1 MRIGPFLTIL
11 TFEAGRLRCERRRLD
26 RGHGMAN
33 KKGRAAPTNRGA
45 ARIVAITL
53 LAIFWIGSAS
63 VASALSSVRSG
74 SDPKLDADEGLLLVA
89 IDTNIPLTAVHL
101 RKDGKMLAA
110 GVLAN
115 LPKGR
120 TLRLYSAPAGK
131 YRWSEIA
138 VFSSYRYRFSN
149 LPDYE
154 FEVKP
159 GRITYVGDL
168 VFRPTGYFGADIHL
182 ANRGLTALDWLESG
196 YPAVFARYPF
206 EYVGRYPDPF
216 PDFYR
221 ELRKNSA
228 NKALPSSKLV
238 EPPKAAKLSLTPE
251 LLWRA
256 DHVTSVNLSPSG
268 KLLAEQTRVEGQDA
282 WTLDL
287 VDLVSGTA
295 TSLVRSDFPFTSI
308 QWSGNSTLVVS
319 MGRSGA
325 PQLIN
330 VFTVGSDA
338 TGKRNF
344 QRWKLPIEGRV
355 VDVLP
360 NDPGHILFTN
370 IDSHGRML
378 VHKLDIGSEVALRS
392 FSPSFETRLNKQ
404 IDNDLWWFT
413 DGDGELRIALAS
425 KADARLLMK
434 CTDSGCE
441 EVFTFKADGGFRP
454 MGLSWDGGTL
464 YGITEEDRAQI
475 DLVAFDTAT
484 KSISKT
490 LFSKV
495 GIDVV
500 APILDSRRNPIG
512 VNYYEGGRLV
522 SEYFDQGNQGRAEM
536 LGRAFNGKTVMVIDQ
551 NRDASQL
558 ILAVDS
564 ADQPPQLFHLDVAKH
579 QASLIDDDMPALA
592 NVKFAPTQRVTAK
605 AIDGTEIEG
614 FLTLPT
620 GAGERPLIVLAH
632 GGPIGISDDLHF
644 DRDVQF
650 MASLGYAVLRV
661 NFRGSGGHGKAF
673 REAGQR
679 KYGTLI
685 EDDINTV
692 LQRVLGEYPLDAS
705 RMCAVGFSYGGY
717 SSLVSAIRWPDRFRC
732 VVSVAGISDKM
743 LFFTASDSGRS
754 KVGREQLEKIVGDPF
769 KDAAEMM
776 ETSPLYHYAELRVP
790 VMLAHGDEDERVDLE
805 HTRRLQ
811 RVLAMDGRPPVGHVF
826 KDAGHGFGDND
837 LHTLWN
843 GIAGFLQQNLDHADS
858 VEPLH

>member
-1 MRIGPFLTIL
+1 
-11 TFEAGRLRCERRRLD
+11 
-26 RGHGMAN
+26 MARQ
-33 KKGRAAPTNRGA
+33 KKRAASWRHRA
-45 ARIVAITL
+45 VRLVAIIL
-53 LAIFWIGSAS
+53 LAMFSFGLAG

-74 SDPKLDADEGLLLVA
+74 SDPTLDADEGLLLVA
-89 IDTNIPLTAVHL
+89 IDTNIPLTAVHV

-115 LPKGR
+115 LPTGR
-120 TLRLYSAPAGK
+120 TFRLYSAPAGK

-138 VFSSYRYRFSN
+138 VLSSYRYRFSN
-149 LPDYE
+149 LPEYE

-182 ANRGLTALDWLESG
+182 ANRGLAALDWLEAEH
-196 YPAVFARYPF
+196 PALFARYSF

-221 ELRKNSA
+221 ELRKSA
-228 NKALPSSKLV
+228 ATRALPSTRLLD
-238 EPPKAAKLSLTPE
+238 PPKPTKLSLPPE

-268 KLLAEQTRVEGQDA
+268 QLLAEQTRVEGQDA
-282 WTLDL
+282 WLLDL
-287 VDLVSGTA
+287 VDLVSGVA

-308 QWSGNSTLVVS
+308 QWSGDNTLVVS

-330 VFTVGSDA
+330 IFTVGDNS

-344 QRWKLPIEGRV
+344 QRWKVPIEGRV

-360 NDPGHILFTN
+360 NDPAHILFTN

-378 VHKLDIGSEVALRS
+378 VHKLDISSEAALRS
-392 FSPSFETRLNKQ
+392 FNPTAETRLNKQ

-434 CTDSGCE
+434 CTNAGCE

-454 MGLSWDGGTL
+454 MGLSWDGETL
-464 YGITEEDRAQI
+464 YGITDEDRAQT
-475 DLVAFDTAT
+475 DLVAFDTTT

-490 LFSKV
+490 LFSKA

-500 APILDSRRNPIG
+500 APILDSHRNAIG

-551 NRDASQL
+551 NRDATQL

-564 ADQPPQLFHLDVAKH
+564 AEQPPQLFHLDVAKR

-592 NVKFAPTQRVTAK
+592 NVKFAPTRRVAAK
-605 AIDGTEIEG
+605 ASDGTEIEG
-614 FLTLPT
+614 FLTLPDA
-620 GAGERPLIVLAH
+620 AGKRPLIVLAH

-650 MASLGYAVLRV
+650 LASLGYAVLRV
-661 NFRGSGGHGKAF
+661 NFRGSSGHGKAF

-679 KYGTLI
+679 NYGKLI
-685 EDDINTV
+685 EDDIDSV
-692 LQRVLGEYPLDAS
+692 LQHVLGEYPLDAS
-705 RMCAVGFSYGGY
+705 RMCAVGSSYGGY
-717 SSLVSAIRWPDRFRC
+717 SSLVSAIRWPGRFRC

-769 KDAAEMM
+769 KDHAEMM
-776 ETSPLYHYAELRVP
+776 ETSPLYHYRELRVP
-790 VMLAHGDEDERVDLE
+790 VMLAHGAEDERVDFE

-826 KDAGHGFGDND
+826 ENAGHGFGDKD

-843 GIAGFLQQNLDHADS
+843 GIAGFLQQNLDQANPAEASH
-858 VEPLH
+858 